1 MAKKNSAVKQVSF
14 KKDEV
19 YLLEI
24 LEERYKPFSFSN
36 YVKQLIVR
44 DIGTGKKHYESTIPG
59 PIIKPCT
66 NTNDYQ
72 IEAERDELEL

>member
-59 PIIKPCT
+59 PIVKPR
-66 NTNDYQ
+66 TNDYQ